1 MRDIGARPAT
11 DGSNLRHLYAIGL
24 GTAALTYV
32 GCRFNG
38 ACCRSAGNVINDAGG
53 LLLLLLLL
61 LLMETGTLTT
71 TVGGA
76 LDRSLVT
83 MSELMMSTRSVRTIA
98 RFTTLRRAYRRR
110 HLKT

>member
-1 MRDIGARPAT
+1 LRDRRTSGDRRKQST
-11 DGSNLRHLYAIGL
+11 SFVCDWTW
-24 GTAALTYV
+24 TAALTYV

-61 LLMETGTLTT
+61 LMETGTLTT
-71 TVGGA
+71 SVGGA

-83 MSELMMSTRSVRTIA
+83 VRELMMSTRSVPTIA
-98 RFTTLRRAYRRR
+98 RFSTLRRAYRPR